1 MQVTKPGGTR
11 EQTAVASWFDRAE
24 LTRARLTTVE
34 QLPSLVPCFDLW
46 ASAVGRFGECELH
59 ARAVDRSR
67 ALGVF
72 EDRRKPVMGLAMAR
86 NQAGIEDIEAL
97 RETLPELGR
106 EIEQLELDSGQV
118 SELMDE
124 LEGRYRET
132 LADWEMKGSDAK
144 RLMDQFAE
152 IGDVIRSG
160 GLAGLPGHLDKTF
173 AELAA
178 ARQEPGR
185 GTQDNIPFWKLII
198 IAGMVGWWL
207 AFIIVAAVY
216 QGNQHALIWTGYA
229 LIEVIHFVALVL
241 FC

>member
-1 MQVTKPGGTR
+1 MEVTKPGGTR

-24 LTRARLTTVE
+24 LARARFATLD

-59 ARAVDRSR
+59 ARAIDRSR

-72 EDRRKPVMGLAMAR
+72 EDRREWLTGLVKAR
-86 NQAGIEDIEAL
+86 NQGGIEDIEAL

-106 EIEQLELDSGQV
+106 ELKKVELEPGRV
-118 SELMDE
+118 GEVIDE
-124 LEGRYRET
+124 LERHYRES

-144 RLMDQFAE
+144 RLMEQFVE
-152 IGDVIRSG
+152 IGDAIRSG
-160 GLAGLPGHLDKTF
+160 GLTAVPEYLDKAF

-178 ARQEPGR
+178 ERQKPGR
-185 GTQDNIPFWKLII
+185 GTHDNIPWWKLVI

-207 AFIIVAAVY
+207 AFVIIAAVY
-216 QGNQHALIWTGYA
+216 QGNQHALIWTGYG
-229 LIEVIHFVALVL
+229 LIQVIHFVALVL